1 MEAAPLP
8 RSRSRLGPLLFL
20 ARKSLLGSRFTFALL
35 VLSVAAGAG
44 FQIPNTANLAGFS
57 EALLEEELRHGGGD
71 VRVEPR
77 EKRHFED
84 GAAAAARVSEA
95 AGASVRA
102 AVPVLV
108 LPGAVGKGGRFQN
121 ALVYGY
127 DFPGEPALRP
137 FHLTSGAL
145 PAPGDTN
152 GVLLGTSLANRLGV
166 KVGDAVDLRIILGG
180 PPGGAGE
187 AVGGPPGGAGEAVG
201 ATVMTVRGLVS
212 GSAGA
217 YRSAFLDRASLA
229 EKTGARAAASAI
241 HVHLDDHF
249 AASDLAPR
257 LEARLPEARA
267 VGWKEDDPYV
277 TNYLAANRTI
287 NAVSY
292 AMVVAAIS
300 IPVWA
305 LFHIHVLGRRRE
317 IGILAALGFSRREI
331 FGLFLLQTLVVA
343 LAGLSAGAAL
353 GYGMLLYFDA
363 YPIFSWEALVVR
375 PVVTAAVLA
384 GPCLAVLATTLL
396 AGSVPAWRAART
408 DPARVLRRID

>member
-1 MEAAPLP
+1 MEPAPLP
-8 RSRSRLGPLLFL
+8 RSRPRLGPLLFL

-35 VLSVAAGAG
+35 VVAVAAGAG

-57 EALLEEELRHGGGD
+57 EALLEEELRHGAGD

-84 GAAAAARVSEA
+84 GAAAAARVSAAAEA
-95 AGASVRA
+95 PVRA

-127 DFPGEPALRP
+127 DFPGEPTLRP
-137 FHLTSGAL
+137 FHLTDGAL
-145 PAPGDTN
+145 PTPGDSN
-152 GVLLGTSLANRLGV
+152 GVLIGTSLAMRIGV
-166 KVGDAVDLRIILGG
+166 KVGDTVDLRVILGG
-180 PPGGAGE
+180 PPGAAGE
-187 AVGGPPGGAGEAVG
+187 PVG
-201 ATVMTVRGLVS
+201 ASVMTVRGLVA

-217 YRSAFLDRASLA
+217 YRSVFLDRAALA
-229 EKTGARAAASAI
+229 DRAGAPAAASAV

-249 AASDLAPR
+249 TAATVAAR

-267 VGWKEDDPYV
+267 VDWEQDDPYV
-277 TNYLAANRTI
+277 TNYLAANRTV

-331 FGLFLLQTLVVA
+331 FGLFLLQTFVVA
-343 LAGLSAGAAL
+343 LAGLIAGAAL

-363 YPIFSWEALVVR
+363 HPIFSWEALVVR
-375 PVVTAAVLA
+375 PVITASVLA
-384 GPCLAVLATTLL
+384 GPCFAVLATTLL
-396 AGSVPAWRAART
+396 AGSVPAFRAART

>member
-1 MEAAPLP
+1 MEPAPLP
-8 RSRSRLGPLLFL
+8 RSRPRLGPLLLL

-57 EALLEEELRHGGGD
+57 EALLEEELRHGAGD

-77 EKRHFED
+77 DKRHFDD
-84 GAAAAARVSEA
+84 GAAAAAKVSEA
-95 AGASVRA
+95 ADTPVRA

-127 DFPGEPALRP
+127 DFSGDPALRP
-137 FHLTSGAL
+137 FHLTDGAL
-145 PAPGDTN
+145 PARGDSN
-152 GVLLGTSLANRLGV
+152 GVLIGTSLANRIGV
-166 KVGDAVDLRIILGG
+166 KVGDVVDLRVILGA
-180 PPGGAGE
+180 PPGAAGE
-187 AVGGPPGGAGEAVG
+187 PVG
-201 ATVMTVRGLVS
+201 ASVMTVRGLVA

-217 YRSAFLDRASLA
+217 YRSVFLDRASLA
-229 EKTGARAAASAI
+229 EKTGAPAAASAI

-249 AASDLAPR
+249 AASALATR

-267 VGWKEDDPYV
+267 VGWREDDPYV
-277 TNYLAANRTI
+277 TNYLAANRTV

-343 LAGLSAGAAL
+343 LVGLVAGAAL
-353 GYGMLLYFDA
+353 GYGMLLYFQA
-363 YPIFSWEALVVR
+363 HPIFSWEALVVR
-375 PVVTAAVLA
+375 PVITAAVLA